1 MEAVT
6 ESVMTIN
13 IAEIEG
19 IGPKLCIKLE
29 KAGIRTVDS
38 LVGFCSSQKGRKEVS
53 LKTGISEEKLL
64 KWVNMIDLFRI
75 EGLGIEFSE
84 LLEASGV
91 EAIGELGK
99 MDPEK
104 LHDKMLKVNS
114 TKKFVLQVPSLQ
126 EVQQFVSF
134 AKSMRPIVLN

>member
-1 MEAVT
+1 M
-6 ESVMTIN
+6 
-13 IAEIEG
+13 IADPMMSLKISDIEG

-29 KAGIRTVDS
+29 KAGIGTVDD
-38 LVGFCSSQKGRKEVS
+38 LLRTCSTSRGRREIAE
-53 LKTGISEEKLL
+53 KTGISEDKLF

-75 EGLGIEFSE
+75 EGLGLEFSE

-91 EAIGELGK
+91 EAIDELK
-99 MDPEK
+99 NMDPEK

-126 EVQQFVSF
+126 EVQQFVIH
-134 AKSMRPIVLN
+134 AKTLEPYVLN